1 VRNQDRSADFCKGCE
16 KECSAVGI
24 ENVREHVAGIDHRA
38 PLVDGREVTY
48 VNFDNAATTPPFM
61 SVVHC
66 LTRFFQLYSSVHRG
80 TGFKSL
86 LSTHVYE
93 RCRGVIAD
101 FTGADLSSRTLI
113 FVQNATHALNKL
125 AMRFCMAD
133 GSMVLCTLAE
143 HHSNM
148 LPWRK
153 RGCLVEYV
161 RVNRQDGTLDMADL
175 EDKVRRNAGRLR
187 LVTVTGASNVTGVMP
202 PIRRIARLAHEAG
215 AMIALDATQ
224 LVPHRP
230 FKMGEPEDPE
240 RIDFVAFSA
249 HKMYAPFGSGVLV
262 GPRWVFERGVP
273 DMVGGGTISAVTV
286 DDVIWADPPERE
298 EAGTPN
304 APGVL
309 ALAIA
314 MRTLRSIGM
323 ENLAEHERALTRRL
337 LSRLTQI
344 DGIRLFG
351 PRDPELREDRL
362 GVVPFLVEGLSHGE
376 LAAILSYEWGIG
388 VRNGCFCAQPYVRE
402 LLGISD
408 RQMLEAVKKLAA
420 GDHSGAP
427 GLVRASIAVY
437 NTADEVDYL
446 LEALQSI
453 VRDGPRARYVIDKEH
468 GDYVPERPAFR
479 LERYA
484 PF

>member
-1 VRNQDRSADFCKGCE
+1 
-16 KECSAVGI
+16 
-24 ENVREHVAGIDHRA
+24 
-38 PLVDGREVTY
+38 
-48 VNFDNAATTPPFM
+48 
-61 SVVHC
+61 
-66 LTRFFQLYSSVHRG
+66 
-80 TGFKSL
+80 
-86 LSTHVYE
+86 
-93 RCRGVIAD
+93 VIAD
-101 FTGADLSSRTLI
+101 FIGADLSSRTLI

-133 GSMVLCTLAE
+133 GSLVLCTLIE

-153 RGCLVEYV
+153 RGCVVEYA

-175 EDKVRRNAGRLR
+175 EDKVRRNSDRLR

-202 PIRRIARLAHEAG
+202 PIRQSARLAHEHG
-215 AMIALDATQ
+215 AMVAVDATQ

-273 DMVGGGTISAVTV
+273 DMVGGGTINAVTV

-304 APGVL
+304 VPGVL
-309 ALAIA
+309 ALSIAIK
-314 MRTLRSIGM
+314 TLNSIGVD
-323 ENLAEHERALTRRL
+323 NLTEHERELTRRL
-337 LSRLTQI
+337 LSRLVSM

-351 PRDPELREDRL
+351 PRDPDLHQDRL
-362 GVVPFLVEGLSHGE
+362 GVVPFLVDGFSHGE

-402 LLGISD
+402 LLDISD
-408 RQMLEAVKKLAA
+408 QQMLEAVSKLAA
-420 GDHSGAP
+420 GDHTSAP

-446 LEALQSI
+446 VEALQSI
-453 VRDGPRARYVIDKEH
+453 IRDGPRARYVIDREH
-468 GDYVPERPAFR
+468 HDYVPDPPVFR